1 MDAMQP
7 MPSASYCA
15 PLQCSARVRRAG
27 DFLLLA
33 QEKVTKD
40 APQSIAPFVRPART
54 VRASGRVPLTAHPC
68 PDNGIGAIPR
78 AAPAGVSVRCHRN
91 AMGARRN
98 RSSALL
104 RAEAKARTKALRA
117 LALDPARDLRV
128 PVCRGEGRSEMLAE
142 SRARCARVR
151 CLDREVQSTNPG
163 LTSRTAAGSAAS
175 GVHFFWLL
183 FFVQAKKSDPRAGR
197 ARKGERMRVQKT
209 NSKASSK
216 SIPVY
221 SGMTRKDKQKRS
233 AAA

>member
-68 PDNGIGAIPR
+68 PDNGIGVIHR
-78 AAPAGVSVRCHRN
+78 AAPAGVSARSRRN
-91 AMGARRN
+91 AMGTRKS

-104 RAEAKARTKALRA
+104 RAEAKSPARRA
-117 LALDPARDLRV
+117 LDSALDLRV
-128 PVCRGEGRSEMLAE
+128 PVCRGEGRTEMLAE

-151 CLDREVQSTNPG
+151 CLYTDVQSTNPG
-163 LTSRTAAGSAAS
+163 LTSRTAAGGAVS
-175 GVHFFWLL
+175 GECSLWLL
-183 FFVQAKKSDPRAGR
+183 SLAQARESNPRAGR
-197 ARKGERMRVQKT
+197 ARKNEGTRVRRD
-209 NSKASSK
+209 K
-216 SIPVY
+216 SWIPAFAE
-221 SGMTRKDKQKRS
+221 MTIQEKS
-233 AAA
+233 AAADGQ

>member
-7 MPSASYCA
+7 MPSASYCV

-33 QEKVTKD
+33 QEKVTKEN
-40 APQSIAPFVRPART
+40 APQSIAPFWHPAQRVR
-54 VRASGRVPLTAHPC
+54 VSGRVPLTAHPC
-68 PDNGIGAIPR
+68 PDNGIGAIHR
-78 AAPAGVSVRCHRN
+78 ADPAGVFDRCRRN
-91 AMGARRN
+91 AMGTRKS

-104 RAEAKARTKALRA
+104 RAEAKSPPRRA
-117 LALDPARDLRV
+117 LDSALDLRV
-128 PVCRGEGRSEMLAE
+128 PVCRGEGRSEMSVG
-142 SRARCARVR
+142 SRAGCARVR

-163 LTSRTAAGSAAS
+163 LSSRTAAGSAAS